1 MGGSD
6 TSLNSFKREKE
17 ENYRRNES
25 QKNYKILKKKKK
37 PCATM
42 QVIRFLHDIFNR
54 VEFSP
59 PLGKNAEFGFSFWDE
74 TVRETLENLLAAATG
89 SCSFRFPIMFA
100 CFIPFFVLL
109 LFWFSAPPFFASR
122 RG

>member
-37 PCATM
+37 AMC
-42 QVIRFLHDIFNR
+42 H
-54 VEFSP
+54 
-59 PLGKNAEFGFSFWDE
+59 NASD
-74 TVRETLENLLAAATG
+74 
-89 SCSFRFPIMFA
+89 S
-100 CFIPFFVLL
+100 
-109 LFWFSAPPFFASR
+109 FSA
-122 RG
+122 